1 MEEVFKRHVASD
13 LSLTGAY
20 KSEFGEDSEITQV
33 IDRVEVC
40 VQINFF
46 LRLLSYI
53 FSCLFNVY
61 SFNTLILRTEA
72 FSLTIHKNK
81 IHK

>member
-33 IDRVEVC
+33 IGGLC
-40 VQINFF
+40 TN
-46 LRLLSYI
+46 
-53 FSCLFNVY
+53 
-61 SFNTLILRTEA
+61 
-72 FSLTIHKNK
+72 
-81 IHK
+81 